1 MITAALPT
9 MVFAIRDTGAL
20 DVLSP
25 WLPFL
30 AFTCEFVAVADGRRV
45 VVRGDE
51 LTILCTNGG
60 ATYALSAADADGM
73 RRGTL
78 LRAWGP

>member
-1 MITAALPT
+1 MIAAALPT

-25 WLPFL
+25 WLPSL
-30 AFTCEFVAVADGRRV
+30 TFTRAFVAVADGRRV

-51 LTILCTNGG
+51 LTIRCTNGG
-60 ATYALSAADADGM
+60 ATYALAAADADGM
-73 RRGTL
+73 RLGTL